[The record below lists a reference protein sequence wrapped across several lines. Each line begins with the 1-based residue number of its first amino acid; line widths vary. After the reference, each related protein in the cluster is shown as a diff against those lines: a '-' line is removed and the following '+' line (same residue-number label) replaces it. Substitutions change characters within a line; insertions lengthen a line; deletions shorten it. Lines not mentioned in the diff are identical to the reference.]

1 MPSLLIRHTLL
12 LPAALIFFTLTE
24 SLSAQ
29 KMSDPVVLGSEP
41 EVRLEVHE
49 SKSQFF
55 IGERVELD
63 LVFRNTTSDQYLLN
77 NTLYGD
83 IADAVEIAP
92 ASGLV
97 QWRGR
102 SGHDYS
108 SVTNLGSKEF
118 RIPIVL
124 NEGFVFRE
132 PGHYEIRVTTNRL
145 SRGGNLV
152 HIKPLGPIATNAVAI
167 DMQKMPAETE
177 TKLIEQAR
185 NAIGPADTQMHRG
198 DRERGQAM
206 AKLADLQGDEAL
218 RAKLDLIL
226 AGDEQMRTYSA
237 EAMAST
243 RNLQLQLELLE
254 GAWRNPQQM
263 PLYDMPGLLAETR
276 SLLQGKS
283 LPGWRMFISV
293 PNANDPEIKRSTDER
308 TADMKALLE
317 TLPQRSGA
325 NRAAALYYLLDFPGL
340 SDADT
345 DKVRPI
351 VAAEFLTLNSLE
363 QDMLLATAWNRLRG
377 PAMVAPLKALLQQ
390 APQDKDAVR
399 RLIELDPQAAK
410 SYVIQTI
417 CGRGWPVPLDSVAA
431 LPFDTLPEVDDCL
444 GEMLSTPPA
453 KPHDNPWRMRAAL
466 AARFATA
473 AILPQVRAGWKY
485 PEQDSDVL
493 PLLLRLSPDEA
504 MAKITASPFDDNRLM
519 NLFFNIDKSFI
530 SRQAAFPPQLSDW
543 LRQMLQDGPNNQAA
557 FAAYQLSKGGVQQDR
572 ALLEARLARL
582 RKEWTGRSAGIEAA
596 FGPEGSRAAQDSSKL
611 EIELVSALISKRFW
625 SLSDEE
631 LGVLTQGCLSAQ
643 CRNYYHPGKPLPTAV
658 K

>member
-1 MPSLLIRHTLL
+1 
-12 LPAALIFFTLTE
+12 
-24 SLSAQ
+24 
-29 KMSDPVVLGSEP
+29 
-41 EVRLEVHE
+41 VRLEVHE
-49 SKSQFF
+49 GKSQFF

-63 LVFRNTTSDQYLLN
+63 LVFRNATSDQYILN

-83 IADAVEIAP
+83 IADEVKIAP
-92 ASGLV
+92 ANGWF
-97 QWRGR
+97 QWRGQ

-108 SVTNLGSKEF
+108 TVANLGSTEL
-118 RIPIVL
+118 RIPIML
-124 NEGFVFRE
+124 NEDFVFRE
-132 PGHYEIRVTTNRL
+132 PGHYEICVTTNRL
-145 SRGGNLV
+145 SRGGDLV
-152 HIKPLGPIATNAVAI
+152 RIKSHGPITTNAVTI
-167 DMQKMPAETE
+167 DMERMPAEIE
-177 TKLIEQAR
+177 SKLIGQAH

-198 DRERGQAM
+198 DRERGRAM
-206 AKLADLQGDEAL
+206 AQLADLQGDEAL

-243 RNLQLQLELLE
+243 RNLTLQLALLD
-254 GAWRNPQQM
+254 GALRNPQQM

-276 SLLQGKS
+276 SLLRGKS
-283 LPGWRMFISV
+283 LSGWRMIASGA
-293 PNANDPEIKRSTDER
+293 NANDLEIKRGSDER
-308 TADMKALLE
+308 TADMKVLLE

-340 SDADT
+340 GDADV

-351 VAAEFLTLNSLE
+351 VAAEFLTLSSTE
-363 QDMLLATAWNRLRG
+363 QHMLLETAWNRLRD

-410 SYVIQTI
+410 PYVIPTI
-417 CGRGWPVPLDSVAA
+417 CGRGWPVPLERVAA
-431 LPFDTLPEVDDCL
+431 LPFDTLPEVDGCL
-444 GEMLSTPPA
+444 GDMLSTPPA

-473 AILPQVRAGWKY
+473 AILPQVRAGWEY

-493 PLLLRLSPDEA
+493 PLLLRWSPDEA
-504 MAKITASPFDDNRLM
+504 MAKITASPFDSNRLT
-519 NLFFNIDKSFI
+519 NLFFNIDKSFT

-543 LRQMLQDGPNNQAA
+543 LRKMLQDGPDNQAA
-557 FAAYQLSKGGVQQDR
+557 FAAYQLSQGGAKQDR
-572 ALLEARLARL
+572 SLLEARLARL
-582 RKEWTGRSAGIEAA
+582 RKEWSGTSEEIEAA
-596 FGPEGSRAAQDSSKL
+596 FGPEGSKTAQDTRAL

-625 SLSDEE
+625 TLSDEE
-631 LGVLTQGCLSAQ
+631 LAALTQGCLSAQ
-643 CRNYYHPGKPLPTAV
+643 CSNYYHPGKPLSTEV